1 MLYVNYSI
9 QPIRTNKK
17 SRSLKYNEWDNKKK
31 GTSWKQQIQLAID
44 KLVMNVDSVDGLIA
58 ELEKTGYTVKRKKY
72 LAVRAE
78 RQERFIRTKTL
89 GEDYAEESL
98 SKRMRIAAAEFHDLE
113 ERYTTILHILKSSR
127 PIVKFRMETNS

>member
-58 ELEKTGYTVKRKKY
+58 ELEKTGYTVKRKKISCGTRRKAGAFCQNKNFRRG
-72 LAVRAE
+72 LR
-78 RQERFIRTKTL
+78 R
-89 GEDYAEESL
+89 G
-98 SKRMRIAAAEFHDLE
+98 
-113 ERYTTILHILKSSR
+113 KSIEAYKNCR
-127 PIVKFRMETNS
+127 C